1 MGSKYVIHVGWNS
14 TTFVRAVSRR
24 RYPTA
29 GLVKDVQNL
38 VVLPWAVRV
47 SDGGLL
53 TCFGQVMRGLKNV
66 AQHFGGGG
74 GA

>member
-1 MGSKYVIHVGWNS
+1 LVETGVSVCGSVRLVEYVCVGDD
-14 TTFVRAVSRR
+14 
-24 RYPTA
+24 TA